1 MSINIPISYGELLD
15 KLSILEIKKNK
26 ITDDKKLVNINFEF
40 ETLKN
45 LAKKIKNIDHERFTQ
60 FYKDLLKVNNSLWII
75 EDEIRILEKKQLF
88 NEDFISLARSVYIE
102 NDKRFEIKNE
112 INMYFKS
119 DVAEQKQYI
128 KYN

>member
-1 MSINIPISYGELLD
+1 MSINVPISYGELLD

-26 ITDDKKLVNINFEF
+26 ITDDEKLANVNFEF
-40 ETLKN
+40 ATLEN
-45 LAKKIKNIDHERFTQ
+45 LAKEIKNTDAERFTQ
-60 FYKDLLKVNNSLWII
+60 FYEKLLKVNNSLWLI

-88 NEDFISLARSVYIE
+88 NKDFISLARSVYIE

>member
-26 ITDDKKLVNINFEF
+26 ITDDKKLVNVNFEF

-88 NEDFISLARSVYIE
+88 NKDFISLARSVYIE

>member
-26 ITDDKKLVNINFEF
+26 ITDDKKLVNVNFEF
-40 ETLKN
+40 DTLEN
-45 LAKKIKNIDHERFTQ
+45 LAKEIKNIDDEKFTQ
-60 FYKDLLKVNNSLWII
+60 FYKNLLKVNNSLWII

-88 NEDFISLARSVYIE
+88 NKDFISLARSVYIE

-119 DVAEQKQYI
+119 DIAEQKQYI

>member
-1 MSINIPISYGELLD
+1 MSINVPISYGELLD

-26 ITDDKKLVNINFEF
+26 ITDDKKLVNVNFEF
-40 ETLKN
+40 ETLEN
-45 LAKKIKNIDHERFTQ
+45 LAKEIKNIDDEKFTQ
-60 FYKDLLKVNNSLWII
+60 FYKNLLKVNNSLWII
-75 EDEIRILEKKQLF
+75 EDEIRILEKKKLF
-88 NEDFISLARSVYIE
+88 NKDFISLARSVYIE
-102 NDKRFEIKNE
+102 NDKRFDIKNE

>member
-26 ITDDKKLVNINFEF
+26 ITDDKKLVNVNFEF
-40 ETLKN
+40 ETLEN
-45 LAKKIKNIDHERFTQ
+45 LAKNLKKTDDEKFTK
-60 FYKDLLKVNNSLWII
+60 FYKNLLKVNNSLWII

-88 NEDFISLARSVYIE
+88 NKDFISLARSVYIE

-119 DVAEQKQYI
+119 DVVEQKQYI
-128 KYN
+128 KYD

>member
-26 ITDDKKLVNINFEF
+26 ITDDKKLVNVNFEF
-40 ETLKN
+40 EKMKN

-88 NEDFISLARSVYIE
+88 NKDFISLARSVYIE

>member
-26 ITDDKKLVNINFEF
+26 ITDDRKLVNVNFEF
-40 ETLKN
+40 EVLEK
-45 LAKKIKNIDHERFTQ
+45 LAKEIKNIDDERFTQ
-60 FYKDLLKVNNSLWII
+60 FYEDLLKINNSLWVI

-88 NEDFISLARSVYIE
+88 NKDFISLARSVYIE
-102 NDKRFEIKNE
+102 NDKRFEIKNK

>member
-1 MSINIPISYGELLD
+1 MSIKIPISYGELLD

-26 ITDDKKLVNINFEF
+26 ITDDKKLVNVNFEF
-40 ETLKN
+40 DTLEN
-45 LAKKIKNIDHERFTQ
+45 LAKEIKNIDDEKFTQ
-60 FYKDLLKVNNSLWII
+60 FYKNLLKVNNSLWII

-88 NEDFISLARSVYIE
+88 NKDFISLARSVYIE

-119 DVAEQKQYI
+119 DIAEQKQYI